1 MEWLPTIAPVGM
13 IALAF
18 FAGWRYL
25 DSRFAKVDAKFA
37 TFDNRLTKLETQM
50 DLLLRGL
57 HIQVSPKSEGGA
69 E

>member
-1 MEWLPTIAPVGM
+1 MEWGPTLAPVATIA
-13 IALAF
+13 IAF

-25 DSRFAKVDAKFA
+25 DSRFA

-57 HIQVSPKSEGGA
+57 QITVAPKEDT
-69 E
+69 